1 MMKILITGTAGFIG
15 YSLVS
20 ELLVKNGIEDLEIVG
35 LDNIC
40 DYYDTNLKYSRLN
53 EHGILF
59 ENRKPDSTLLLQS
72 SRFKN
77 YRFIKMDLKDKLDID
92 NLFKDEKF
100 DMVINLAAQAGVR
113 YSIDN
118 PYAYVDSNLIG
129 FINIL
134 EAMRNTNVK
143 KLIFASSSSVYG
155 NSTKTPFST
164 DDMVDKPIS
173 LYAATKKSNELMAYT
188 YSHLYGINTIGL
200 RFFTVYGPFGRPD
213 MAYFKFVDKI
223 VNGETID
230 VYNNGNLE
238 RDYTFIDDIVTG
250 ISRIVSKF
258 HNPSIENEAVSKI
271 YNIGNGS
278 PVNLLDFIKEIE
290 KNLGIVA
297 EKNFLPM
304 QAGDVYQ
311 TFADTTN
318 LQKDFDYKPSI
329 KFSDGIKK
337 FIDWYRGYYKK

>member
-1 MMKILITGTAGFIG
+1 MKILITGIAGFIG
-15 YSLVS
+15 YSLVDT
-20 ELLVKNGIEDLEIVG
+20 LLENSNSKDLEIVG

-40 DYYDTNLKYSRLN
+40 DYYDVNLKYARL
-53 EHGILF
+53 EDHGIALD
-59 ENRKPDSTLLLQS
+59 KKLSDKSKMIS
-72 SRFKN
+72 SSKYSN
-77 YRFIKMDLKDKLDID
+77 YRFVKMDLKDKDDID
-92 NLFKDEKF
+92 NLFSNEKF

-134 EAMRNTNVK
+134 EAMRNYDVK
-143 KLIFASSSSVYG
+143 KLVFASSSSVYG
-155 NSTKTPFST
+155 NSIKTPFST
-164 DDMVDKPIS
+164 DDSVDKPIS

-213 MAYFKFVDKI
+213 MAYFKFVNKI
-223 VNGETID
+223 VNNEHID

-238 RDYTFIDDIVTG
+238 RDYTFIEDIVAG
-250 ISRIVSKF
+250 ISRIISKF
-258 HNPSIENEAVSKI
+258 PKEEKVPISKI

-278 PVNLLDFIKEIE
+278 PINLLDFIKEIE
-290 KNLGIVA
+290 KNLGITA
-297 EKNFLPM
+297 EKKFLPM

-318 LQKDFDYKPSI
+318 LEKDFNYKPSV

-337 FIDWYRGYYKK
+337 FIDWYKKYYKIRF